1 MEELS
6 PELGPYGVFNV
17 VATEAD
23 RVKKVVGM
31 VEKTAVEDA
40 QSDLVATGGYSVDR
54 AIFDVLRRIESGARG
69 ELQFAG
75 TINLF
80 FYEGYSVHVVVHD
93 GIRPDLGNPA
103 GFITVNAEIGLR
115 YHKYGSVLF
124 ADLEALL
131 EKYRGES
138 G

>member
-1 MEELS
+1 M
-6 PELGPYGVFNV
+6 
-17 VATEAD
+17 
-23 RVKKVVGM
+23 
-31 VEKTAVEDA
+31 
-40 QSDLVATGGYSVDR
+40 DR

-69 ELQFAG
+69 ELQFAD

-93 GIRPDLGNPA
+93 GIRADLGNPA

-138 G
+138 GWRARFLIEASGFVHRSTRRLKPKETK